1 MKNKK
6 EYLWALV
13 GKFIPQSIYL
23 VTTMILARF
32 LSPDDFGM
40 IGVLAIFF
48 TVSTVLMDS
57 GLGGSLVK
65 EKNISKIDCSTIFV
79 FNLFVSHLL
88 YLFLFVFSD
97 NIESYFAKE
106 GLSEVVKL
114 SSLVL
119 VINSWGLVSK
129 SILQRDLK
137 FREISNITIISVVI
151 ASLCSIILG
160 INGCGVYALV
170 GYQLINALVHVVLML
185 IKSNFV
191 ISFRFCTYSFK
202 KLIPFGLYTTLTNII
217 DTIYENMIT
226 TLFGKYFSLQQAGFL
241 YQAKKIEEVPSHSII
256 VTINSV
262 SFPILTRLKDS
273 PDEFKSEANN
283 IFVSVTALI
292 IPLLLTISLFSRP
305 IITFLY
311 GEKWGDASPYLS
323 ILMFAGIF
331 ILVENVNRN
340 FIKSLG
346 KVNKLFRYTIIKRL
360 LGITIILMTIFIVPE
375 YVLYAYIIS
384 SFLGYIINNYVYSK
398 LINQSKLENLFTLF
412 KILIPNII
420 YYTIMNSIIQHTTHL
435 IIQIMIACLLF
446 FFYVYLICPLL
457 GFDRL
462 SFLKFLNKK

>member
-1 MKNKK
+1 M
-6 EYLWALV
+6 
-13 GKFIPQSIYL
+13 
-23 VTTMILARF
+23 
-32 LSPDDFGM
+32 
-40 IGVLAIFF
+40 
-48 TVSTVLMDS
+48 
-57 GLGGSLVK
+57 
-65 EKNISKIDCSTIFV
+65 
-79 FNLFVSHLL
+79 
-88 YLFLFVFSD
+88 
-97 NIESYFAKE
+97 
-106 GLSEVVKL
+106 
-114 SSLVL
+114 
-119 VINSWGLVSK
+119 
-129 SILQRDLK
+129 
-137 FREISNITIISVVI
+137 
-151 ASLCSIILG
+151 
-160 INGCGVYALV
+160 
-170 GYQLINALVHVVLML
+170 
-185 IKSNFV
+185 
-191 ISFRFCTYSFK
+191 
-202 KLIPFGLYTTLTNII
+202 
-217 DTIYENMIT
+217 
-226 TLFGKYFSLQQAGFL
+226 
-241 YQAKKIEEVPSHSII
+241 
-256 VTINSV
+256 
-262 SFPILTRLKDS
+262 TRLKDS